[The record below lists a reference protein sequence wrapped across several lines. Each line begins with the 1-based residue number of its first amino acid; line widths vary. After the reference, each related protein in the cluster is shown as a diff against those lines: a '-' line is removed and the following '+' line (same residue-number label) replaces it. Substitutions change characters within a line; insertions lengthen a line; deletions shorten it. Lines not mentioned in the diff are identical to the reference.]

1 MRVVLGFCF
10 ILAVQALLAP
20 SANGQ
25 EVIKALR
32 DYRSNT
38 PRNYTPTDPNERGRI
53 FNMHTGHAGAFYNCD
68 DEEAKRNSPYICWKG
83 TYQKSTPHRGLWRGL
98 KMDIA
103 EVKQRIHDGGCG
115 TCQGDCECQACT
127 QPAQHQPSDCFVCQN
142 GGADVVEAEQ
152 VVVAQTERVRQ
163 SSTVSALQDV
173 KARFAVGSGE
183 SASTKMARSMLRNS
197 SESTNI
203 DALRSA
209 AHRSASELSANPIKV
224 ELPRYGLV
232 SGSSLKPE
240 SIAEKAQAKVE
251 ATKSRWAEKLES
263 LSRRR

>member
-103 EVKQRIHDGGCG
+103 EVKQRIHVAVGLAKAIANAKLVLNRLS
-115 TCQGDCECQACT
+115 TNRAIVLFVRMVEPTLSKPSRLSWRKRNECA
-127 QPAQHQPSDCFVCQN
+127 
-142 GGADVVEAEQ
+142 
-152 VVVAQTERVRQ
+152 RVRLSQ
-163 SSTVSALQDV
+163 L
-173 KARFAVGSGE
+173 F
-183 SASTKMARSMLRNS
+183 KM
-197 SESTNI
+197 
-203 DALRSA
+203 
-209 AHRSASELSANPIKV
+209 
-224 ELPRYGLV
+224 
-232 SGSSLKPE
+232 
-240 SIAEKAQAKVE
+240 
-251 ATKSRWAEKLES
+251 
-263 LSRRR
+263 

>member
-1 MRVVLGFCF
+1 MRVVLAICV
-10 ILAVQALLAP
+10 ILAAQTLLVP

-25 EVIKALR
+25 EVVKALR

-53 FNMHTGHAGAFYNCD
+53 FNMHTGHGGAFYNCD

-83 TYQKSTPHRGLWRGL
+83 TYQKSTRHRGLWRGL
-98 KMDIA
+98 QMDIS

-115 TCQGDCECQACT
+115 TCQGDCECSACS
-127 QPAQHQPSDCFVCQN
+127 QPAQYHASDCHVCQN
-142 GGADVVEAEQ
+142 GGIANVEQNNVVRHDSFTAA
-152 VVVAQTERVRQ
+152 VN
-163 SSTVSALQDV
+163 
-173 KARFAVGSGE
+173 KAKSKLKMSSGE
-183 SASTKMARSMLRNS
+183 SASTKMARSMLRSPNQ
-197 SESTNI
+197 SETVNVGANARSTK
-203 DALRSA
+203 
-209 AHRSASELSANPIKV
+209 PIKV

-232 SGSSLKPE
+232 TDSRHAVETVGQ
-240 SIAEKAQAKVE
+240 KAQAKVE